1 VSEAGPSAKRAVLA
15 ACLQV
20 NASADI
26 ADNLAKAGEAVRAA
40 RAAGA
45 ELICL
50 PENVA
55 AMVQGRARL
64 KPLLMSESEHPAI
77 PFFRALAKE
86 TGAWIVGGTLA
97 LKRADGYAS
106 NTCFVYAPSGE
117 IAGRYDKI
125 HLFDVDL
132 PSGESYR
139 ESDTYRHGAHAT
151 IVETPFGKLGLTVC
165 YDVRFPQLYRA
176 LAKAGAEIITVP
188 SAFTVP
194 TGKAHWHTLL
204 RARAIE
210 TGCYIL
216 APAQTGTH
224 EGGRLTYGH
233 ALIVEPW
240 GEVLA
245 DAGVETGFIT
255 ARLDRARVAEVR
267 AMVPSLSHDR
277 VFEAPH

>member
-1 VSEAGPSAKRAVLA
+1 MSAAAPRSIAA
-15 ACLQV
+15 ACVQV
-20 NASADI
+20 NAGSEI
-26 ADNLAKAGEAVRAA
+26 AENLARAGEAVRRA

-64 KPLLMSESEHPAI
+64 RPLLMSESEHPAVSH
-77 PFFRALAKE
+77 FAGLAKE
-86 TGAWIVGGTLA
+86 TGAWIVAGTIA
-97 LKRADGYAS
+97 LKRADGFAS
-106 NTCFVYAPSGE
+106 NTCLVFSPAGE
-117 IAGRYDKI
+117 IAARYDKI

-132 PSGESYR
+132 DSGESYR
-139 ESDTYRHGAHAT
+139 ESDTYRHGTHASV
-151 IVETPFGKLGLTVC
+151 VETPFGRLGLTVC

-176 LAKAGAEIITVP
+176 LAKAGAAIITVP

-210 TGCYIL
+210 TGCFIL

-224 EGGRLTYGH
+224 EGGRRTYGH
-233 ALIVEPW
+233 SLIVDPW

-245 DAGVETGFIT
+245 DAGAEPGTVH
-255 ARLDRARVAEVR
+255 ARLDLARVAEVR
-267 AMVPSLSHDR
+267 AMVPSLAHDR
-277 VFEAPH
+277 AFELPH

>member
-1 VSEAGPSAKRAVLA
+1 MSHAAAKREVEV
-15 ACLQV
+15 ACIQF

-26 ADNLAKAGEAVRAA
+26 ADNLAHASEAVRNA
-40 RAAGA
+40 RAKGA

-50 PENVA
+50 PENVT

-64 KPLLMSESEHPAI
+64 KPLLMSEREHPAI
-77 PFFRALAKE
+77 PHFAGLARE
-86 TGAWIVGGTLA
+86 TGAWLVAGTMA
-97 LKRADGYAS
+97 LKRADGLAS
-106 NTCFVYAPSGE
+106 NTCFAFAPSGE

-139 ESDTYRHGAHAT
+139 ESDTFKHGTHASL
-151 IVETPFGKLGLTVC
+151 VETPFGKLGLTVC

-210 TGCYIL
+210 TGCFVL

-233 ALIVEPW
+233 ALIVDPW

-245 DAGVETGFIT
+245 DAGTETGIIR
-255 ARLDRARVAEVR
+255 ARLDLGRVAEVR
-267 AMVPSLSHDR
+267 GMIPSLTHDR
-277 VFEAPH
+277 AFELPH